1 MNKNDALKSLNINID
16 SSREKII
23 EAYINHLLTQVSNQK
38 ELDLAT
44 NSFKSIFKD
53 TELVTLIPPRQNGWN
68 SIGNVDT
75 KTVLKDGDFSQ
86 EQSKLVK
93 WVFGLG
99 IASIFLGGWL
109 GIIPLIGLV
118 LGIYAMLTMQ
128 WSKSR
133 PTYRIVIGFILSL
146 LFFLLNAHYNGHL

>member
-1 MNKNDALKSLNINID
+1 MNKIDALKFLNINID

-23 EAYINHLLTQVSNQK
+23 EAYIYHLLTQVSNQK

-44 NSFKSIFKD
+44 STFKSIFKD
-53 TELVTLIPPRQNGWN
+53 TEPVN
-68 SIGNVDT
+68 SISHSENRWNTLRNVDT
-75 KTVLKDGDFSQ
+75 KIFNEGKPS
-86 EQSKLVK
+86 EQDSKLVK

-118 LGIYAMLTMQ
+118 LGIYAMLTMK

-133 PTYRIVIGFILSL
+133 PTYKIVIGLILSL